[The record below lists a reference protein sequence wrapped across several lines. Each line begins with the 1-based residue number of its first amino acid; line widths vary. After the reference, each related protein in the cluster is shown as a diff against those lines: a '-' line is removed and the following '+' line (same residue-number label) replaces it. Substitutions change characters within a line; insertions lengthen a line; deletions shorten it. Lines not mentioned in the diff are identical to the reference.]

1 MEDRKIN
8 RYIKYNNSYIDERD
22 PNERLDFLSNRINIL
37 ENDIQ
42 EIKNKNLSMVVSN
55 NKYREN
61 SHNSLVEK
69 NKLKSKN
76 IISMKHFIKKP
87 NKYSFNENRSNKNF
101 SSIKVKKAINM
112 KKNIYKKNNRYND
125 SINEKKNILLNISS
139 QLNRNIEKKRNEQ
152 NPKMNNINK
161 DFSSINNINNSKT
174 IRQMFFLNQQ
184 NRYNLELKKNIG
196 NEKKL
201 LNSSNNNDRSE
212 LEYEFEIVL
221 LKKKLKQ
228 LKNENSEKKE
238 KLDKMKIINK
248 SIEKILDKQNVLNNL
263 ILLFKNYIIYN
274 NKNRI
279 NRINSLIKGNNNNNN
294 ISDDAIIYTIMDLK
308 YDYEN
313 YLLQEEFFE
322 GVNKLFKTEFH
333 LINNKKESINDIN
346 IIKSIDN
353 LIDLKNTLNN
363 DINKYKYSFK
373 ENIKIFYYFTSL
385 LKYLNLHSFSSLE
398 KFIKK
403 IYMENIE
410 ENYQMKKLK
419 KTLMKN
425 TSSSRSKSQKEE
437 KDLLYISGHE
447 LSKSKNKNK
456 NSNKDLKK
464 IFKKKNS
471 DSRVKQIKKHFLI
484 PNARNNN
491 NLNDKIINRTEQLNK
506 YNENFIMKLN
516 NNENGQNLFGK
527 NFNNTINNSLSYY
540 TLNNPHYNNRK
551 AKRTKIN
558 INNYYNNKKNYVRKK
573 IINIKN
579 KSSINNLFN
588 FESEM
593 NDIQYND
600 SFEANKT
607 LDNKSSNNNVIR
619 NIKNNSVIISNK

>member
-8 RYIKYNNSYIDERD
+8 YYIKYNNSYIDERD

-42 EIKNKNLSMVVSN
+42 EIKNKNLSMVVPN
-55 NKYREN
+55 NKFRKN

-76 IISMKHFIKKP
+76 IISMKHFIKNQ
-87 NKYSFNENRSNKNF
+87 NKYSFNENSSNKNF
-101 SSIKVKKAINM
+101 STIKAKKAINM
-112 KKNIYKKNNRYND
+112 KKNVYKKNNRYND

-174 IRQMFFLNQQ
+174 IRQMFFMNEQ
-184 NRYNLELKKNIG
+184 NRFNLELKKNNG
-196 NEKKL
+196 NERKL
-201 LNSSNNNDRSE
+201 LNSSNNNDVSE
-212 LEYEFEIVL
+212 LEYEFEIKL

-228 LKNENSEKKE
+228 LKNENKEKKE

-274 NKNRI
+274 NKS
-279 NRINSLIKGNNNNNN
+279 RINSLIKDKNNNNN
-294 ISDDAIIYTIMDLK
+294 ISDDALIFVIMDLK

-313 YLLQEEFFE
+313 YILQEEFFE
-322 GVNKLFKTEFH
+322 GVNKLFNTEFH
-333 LINNKKESINDIN
+333 VINNKKESFNNIN
-346 IIKSIDN
+346 IIKSIDK

-363 DINKYKYSFK
+363 DINKYKYSQK

-385 LKYLNLHSFSSLE
+385 LQYLNLHSFTSLE

-456 NSNKDLKK
+456 ISNKDLKK

-471 DSRVKQIKKHFLI
+471 DSRVKQIKKHFVI

-491 NLNDKIINRTEQLNK
+491 NLNGKIINRTEQLNK

-607 LDNKSSNNNVIR
+607 LNNKSSKNNVIK
-619 NIKNNSVIISNK
+619 NIKNNSVIITNK